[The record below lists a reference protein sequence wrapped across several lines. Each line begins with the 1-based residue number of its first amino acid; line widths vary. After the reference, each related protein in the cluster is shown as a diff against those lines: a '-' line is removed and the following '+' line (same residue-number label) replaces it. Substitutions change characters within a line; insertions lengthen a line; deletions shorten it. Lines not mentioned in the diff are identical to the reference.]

1 MAEAIRSGAVP
12 PEPPRPHGRSLA
24 DFGELSPAERALCES
39 CRLGTLAVIGE
50 ERPDEETD
58 GNRVRAALVRFLALG
73 GDARAPVHEHG
84 VQLQG
89 AWLSGGL
96 DLSAARVEQRLAL
109 VSCTIGWINLVQ
121 ATMKFLDLRGS
132 RLTAGLEGDALRCEG
147 SLLLRDGFHVTGE
160 VWLFGATI
168 GGNVECTGG
177 RLDAGEG
184 EALNLQGARI
194 DGSVMLR
201 RPFHA
206 AGSINLRD
214 SAIRGGVDC
223 GGGRIDG
230 GAQGAILAD
239 RATIGGMALREGFQ
253 ASGTVRLNAARLGEL
268 DCGEA
273 SFDSSDY
280 ALSCD
285 NVRVDRV
292 FFFRW
297 LNGLRGAVDLS
308 GMQVPM
314 LCDDAESWEGA
325 RGRLVLDGF
334 AYGALGGGAPTD
346 AAARIAWLDLQVESH
361 LGSDFR
367 PQPWEQLIAVLRAM
381 GHPDDARA
389 VAIAKQHRLRRSG
402 RLTRGP
408 AFFHRLYGALMGY
421 GYRPLR
427 LLGVAA
433 LLWLA
438 CALAYWA
445 AANPGWFGADVPL
458 IRPAG
463 HPPGGDVASAY
474 RSFEP
479 LIYSA
484 DVLLP
489 VIDFGYQ
496 GQWTPAVA
504 DAAGQPLLWGR
515 LLRYL
520 YWFEIAFGWVAGL
533 LLVGVLG
540 NLIKKD

>member
-1 MAEAIRSGAVP
+1 M
-12 PEPPRPHGRSLA
+12 
-24 DFGELSPAERALCES
+24 
-39 CRLGTLAVIGE
+39 IGE
-50 ERPDEETD
+50 QRPDEETD
-58 GNRVRAALVRFLALG
+58 SNRVRAAFVRFLALG
-73 GDARAPVHEHG
+73 GDAQAPVHESG
-84 VQLQG
+84 VALRG
-89 AWLSGGL
+89 AWIAGGL
-96 DLSAARVEQRLAL
+96 DLSVARVEQRLAL
-109 VSCTIGWINLVQ
+109 VSCTIGSINLVQ
-121 ATMKFLDLRGS
+121 ATMKFVDLRGS
-132 RLTAGLEGDALRCEG
+132 RLTGGLEADALRCEG

-168 GGNVECTGG
+168 GGNLECTGG

-194 DGSVMLR
+194 DGSVILR
-201 RPFHA
+201 GPFHA
-206 AGSINLRD
+206 TGSICLRD

-239 RATIGGMALREGFQ
+239 RATIGGGMALRDGFQ
-253 ASGTVRLNAARLGEL
+253 ASGIVQLNSARLGEL
-268 DCGEA
+268 ECSEA
-273 SFDSSDY
+273 SFEADSIY

-297 LNGLRGAVDLS
+297 LNRLRGAVDLS
-308 GMQVPM
+308 GMQVPVM
-314 LCDDAESWEGA
+314 CDDSESWEGA

-346 AAARIAWLDLQVESH
+346 AATRIAWLDLQVDLH

-402 RLTRGP
+402 KLSRG
-408 AFFHRLYGALMGY
+408 AALFHRLYGALMGY

-427 LLGVAA
+427 LLGAA
-433 LLWLA
+433 AGLWLA

-445 AANPGWFGADVPL
+445 AANPGWFGSDVPL
-458 IRPAG
+458 IQPATRVSG
-463 HPPGGDVASAY
+463 QATATAY
-474 RSFEP
+474 ASFEP
-479 LIYSA
+479 LVYSA

-489 VIDFGYQ
+489 VIDFGYHSE
-496 GQWTPAVA
+496 WRPAVA
-504 DAAGQPLLWGR
+504 DSEGRPLLWGR